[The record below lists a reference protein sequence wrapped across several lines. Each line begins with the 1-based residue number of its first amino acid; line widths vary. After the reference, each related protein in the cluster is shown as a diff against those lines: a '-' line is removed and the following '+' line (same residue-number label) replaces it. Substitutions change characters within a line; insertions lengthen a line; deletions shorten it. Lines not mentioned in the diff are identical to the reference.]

1 MGWISR
7 KISDL
12 SGKEGKDD
20 DFTNVV
26 VRTHPHLEESIQF
39 DALPSELKGLV
50 GLEDLVQL
58 ELRRG
63 EEVVELVVSL
73 EEFNKLAPNMEEV
86 LANADTLRGRR
97 RGYKPAKSA
106 E

>member
-1 MGWISR
+1 MAWVSR

-12 SGKEGKDD
+12 SGKEGKED

-26 VRTHPHLEESIQF
+26 VRTHPHLEESVQF
-39 DALPSELKGLV
+39 DALPAELKNLT
-50 GLEDLVQL
+50 GLEELVQL

-63 EEVVELVVSL
+63 DDVQELVVSL

-86 LANADTLRGRR
+86 LANADGIKGRR
-97 RGYKPAKSA
+97 KNYRPGTAV
-106 E
+106 